1 MIKVLCSQFYS
12 HQILLQKWWRTG
24 LGAGGGDYKFAIYF
38 VQVSS
43 CYYFLFK
50 DVVVVVDD
58 KSLAF
63 KPGGNNFLVY

>member
-1 MIKVLCSQFYS
+1 M
-12 HQILLQKWWRTG
+12 G
-24 LGAGGGDYKFAIYF
+24 YKFAIYF

>member
-1 MIKVLCSQFYS
+1 MFSVLLASNPSTKVVEN
-12 HQILLQKWWRTG
+12 RV
-24 LGAGGGDYKFAIYF
+24 GGGFYKFAIYF

>member
-1 MIKVLCSQFYS
+1 MFSVLLASNPSTKVVEN
-12 HQILLQKWWRTG
+12 RV
-24 LGAGGGDYKFAIYF
+24 GGGGGYKFAIYF
-38 VQVSS
+38 VQVCS

>member
-1 MIKVLCSQFYS
+1 MCHFPIPEL
-12 HQILLQKWWRTG
+12 
-24 LGAGGGDYKFAIYF
+24 GGGYKFAIYF
-38 VQVSS
+38 VQDSS

-50 DVVVVVDD
+50 DVVVVVVDD

>member
-1 MIKVLCSQFYS
+1 MFSVLLASNPSTKVVEN
-12 HQILLQKWWRTG
+12 RV
-24 LGAGGGDYKFAIYF
+24 GGGVYKFAIYF

>member
-1 MIKVLCSQFYS
+1 MCHFPIPEL
-12 HQILLQKWWRTG
+12 
-24 LGAGGGDYKFAIYF
+24 GGGGGGGYKFAIYF

-50 DVVVVVDD
+50 DVVVDD

-63 KPGGNNFLVY
+63 KPGGNNFLVH